1 MSRPNIIIK
10 VSCLFIFYNVLQI
23 ILQNMFKS
31 QYLNDKHPV
40 IVIKDMEFDNL
51 KSLVEYMYKGET
63 NVAQPMLP
71 AFIKDAESLQ
81 IRGLADFS
89 NKHLEAEN
97 AGHLGSIGS
106 SPSRLPQHSVPPV
119 LPPGPLSNSTP
130 ISSKKS
136 KNSNSLAGGI
146 LAARLAKMSDQVPPP
161 MSMFDFANPENS
173 LVKIKDEGACSN

>member
-1 MSRPNIIIK
+1 
-10 VSCLFIFYNVLQI
+10 
-23 ILQNMFKS
+23 MFKS

-89 NKHLEAEN
+89 NKHLE
-97 AGHLGSIGS
+97 GF
-106 SPSRLPQHSVPPV
+106 V
-119 LPPGPLSNSTP
+119 
-130 ISSKKS
+130 
-136 KNSNSLAGGI
+136 
-146 LAARLAKMSDQVPPP
+146 
-161 MSMFDFANPENS
+161 
-173 LVKIKDEGACSN
+173 